1 MHMLHIISGL
11 NNGGAEAVLYR
22 LTTAD
27 KENTHQ
33 VISLMDFGIYG
44 ERLTK
49 ADVPV
54 HTLNMPRGRVTIK
67 GALNLYRLIRSINPD
82 VVQTWLYHADL
93 VGGVV
98 ARIAGNRAVIWS
110 IRASCLVGGK
120 TSRTTLLVRWVCART
135 SSVIPIR
142 IVFNSN
148 SGVRVHEALGYDSKK
163 ISVILNGYNTNQL
176 KPYKEARTVL
186 RNSWGIQPNQ
196 VLLGMV
202 GRWDPQKD
210 HANLIAALSQLDSRK
225 VQDWRCVLVGPDMT
239 NANAALVALL
249 DQRNLHDRFLL
260 LGPSS
265 DIPAVMNAFD
275 LHVLSS
281 AYGEAFPNVVAEA
294 MACGTPCVVTD
305 VGDAGLIVGPTGWVV
320 PHSDSGALAGAVQ
333 EAIVEMTNTAKWE
346 NRKAV
351 CRLRICEKFSLEQML
366 ISYRKVWSEAVNA

>member
-1 MHMLHIISGL
+1 MHILHIITGL

-33 VISLMDFGIYG
+33 VISLMDFGLYG

-82 VVQTWLYHADL
+82 VVQTWMYHADL

-98 ARIAGNRAVIWS
+98 ARMAGKRAVVWN
-110 IRASCLVGGK
+110 IRASYLVGGK
-120 TSRTTLLVRWVCART
+120 TSRATLLVRWACARI
-135 SSVIPIR
+135 SSVIPRR

-148 SGVRVHEALGYDSKK
+148 SGVHAHEALGYDSKK
-163 ISVILNGYNTNQL
+163 IAVIPNGYDTNQIQPDEKAGML
-176 KPYKEARTVL
+176 L
-186 RNSWGIQPNQ
+186 RKSWGIEPNQ

-225 VQDWRCVLVGPDMT
+225 LPDWRCVLVGSDMT
-239 NANAALVALL
+239 NANAAFVALL
-249 DQRNLHDRFLL
+249 DQFNLHDRFLL
-260 LGPSS
+260 LGPRS
-265 DIPAVMNAFD
+265 DISAVMNAFD

-281 AYGEAFPNVVAEA
+281 AFGEAFPNVVAEA

-305 VGDAGLIVGPTGWVV
+305 VGDVGLIVGPTGWVV
-320 PHSDSGALAGAVQ
+320 PHSDSGALTGALQ

-346 NRKAV
+346 KRKAV
-351 CRLRICEKFSLEQML
+351 CRLRIREKFSLERML
-366 ISYRKVWSEAVNA
+366 ISYRKVWVEAVNA

>member
-1 MHMLHIISGL
+1 MHILHIINGL

-27 KENTHQ
+27 KEITHQ
-33 VISLMDFGIYG
+33 VISLMDLGVYG

-67 GALNLYRLIRSINPD
+67 GVLNLYRIIRSISPD

-110 IRASCLVGGK
+110 IRASYLAEGK
-120 TSRTTLLVRWVCART
+120 TSRTTLLVRWMCARI
-135 SSVIPIR
+135 SSVIPRR

-148 SGVRVHEALGYDSKK
+148 SGVHVHVALGYDSKK
-163 ISVILNGYNTNQL
+163 IGVIPNGYDTNQIQ
-176 KPYKEARTVL
+176 PDENTRSVL

-196 VLLGMV
+196 VLFGMV

-225 VQDWRCVLVGPDMT
+225 VQDWRCVLVGPEMS
-239 NANAALVALL
+239 NVNAALVALI

-265 DIPAVMNAFD
+265 VIPAVMNAID

-305 VGDAGLIVGPTGWVV
+305 VGDAGLIVGLTGWVV
-320 PHSDSGALAGAVQ
+320 PHSDSVALARAVQ
-333 EAIVEMTNTAKWE
+333 EATVEMTNIAKWE
-346 NRKAV
+346 KRKAL
-351 CRLRICEKFSLEQML
+351 CRLRICEKFSLERML
-366 ISYRKVWSEAVNA
+366 ISYRKIWLEAVNA

>member
-1 MHMLHIISGL
+1 
-11 NNGGAEAVLYR
+11 
-22 LTTAD
+22 
-27 KENTHQ
+27 
-33 VISLMDFGIYG
+33 
-44 ERLTK
+44 
-49 ADVPV
+49 
-54 HTLNMPRGRVTIK
+54 
-67 GALNLYRLIRSINPD
+67 
-82 VVQTWLYHADL
+82 
-93 VGGVV
+93 
-98 ARIAGNRAVIWS
+98 
-110 IRASCLVGGK
+110 
-120 TSRTTLLVRWVCART
+120 
-135 SSVIPIR
+135 
-142 IVFNSN
+142 
-148 SGVRVHEALGYDSKK
+148 LGYDSKK
-163 ISVILNGYNTNQL
+163 IAVIPNGYDTNQIQPDEKAGML
-176 KPYKEARTVL
+176 L
-186 RNSWGIQPNQ
+186 RKSWGIEPNQ

-320 PHSDSGALAGAVQ
+320 PHSDSCALAGAVQ

-346 NRKAV
+346 KRKAV
-351 CRLRICEKFSLEQML
+351 CRLRICEKFSLERML
-366 ISYRKVWSEAVNA
+366 ISYRKVWVEAVNA